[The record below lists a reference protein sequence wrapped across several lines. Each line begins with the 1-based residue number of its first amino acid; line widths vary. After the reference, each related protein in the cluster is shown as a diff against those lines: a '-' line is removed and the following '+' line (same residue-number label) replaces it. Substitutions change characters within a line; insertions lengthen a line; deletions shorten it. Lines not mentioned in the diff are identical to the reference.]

1 MVVGAVWGV
10 VVVASTSGVLLQE
23 ARMRAS
29 TTSRATGTTGLVFL
43 LDRFIEP
50 PRTSPVRWSA
60 KI

>member
-50 PRTSPVRWSA
+50 P
-60 KI
+60 